1 MNDIDNLLLGA
12 AAAMVMIY
20 LIGPAAVWRIA
31 TAAGEWLL
39 VILIL
44 IWAL

>member
-1 MNDIDNLLLGA
+1 MNELDKLIVVS
-12 AAAMVMIY
+12 AAAMVVTC

-31 TAAGEWLL
+31 TTAGEWLL